1 MYFGTDIAE
10 HVSVIGT
17 PAFIEFVESIRS
29 EGVEFE
35 HKPMG
40 GKGAGR
46 ADSLVVEVDAG
57 NPDKDL
63 DALDIQLP
71 RLARRFDR
79 DYRDLAELDPAPHAR
94 APLPLQPF
102 SPEETRQIV
111 FKTMLDDAIHHTV
124 DLDTGG
130 VADWRSVIAFFAR
143 QTMKELRLVGG
154 YELLYPKVR
163 DFVRD
168 ALFEHAPVN
177 LEDPVV
183 LRNLAEP
190 AAAKTVFD
198 TFKAAINALTVRD
211 RGSSRIEDR
220 IRLRDTR
227 PFRMENREY
236 LPARKSIFNK
246 VVPEAVGGGF
256 ELAFAKFLDDAPD
269 VAAFAKNY
277 LAVGF
282 RIDYV
287 RSDGDLSNYVP
298 DFLVKTADGA
308 VFVIET
314 KGRVDI
320 DVPRKMQ
327 RLAQWCA
334 DATAASH
341 AEGGPT
347 YGFVYVDQAGFEK
360 YRPDRFA
367 ALAAAFRDFQP

>member
-124 DLDTGG
+124 DLDTGAWPTG
-130 VADWRSVIAFFAR
+130 VR
-143 QTMKELRLVGG
+143 
-154 YELLYPKVR
+154 
-163 DFVRD
+163 
-168 ALFEHAPVN
+168 
-177 LEDPVV
+177 
-183 LRNLAEP
+183 
-190 AAAKTVFD
+190 
-198 TFKAAINALTVRD
+198 
-211 RGSSRIEDR
+211 
-220 IRLRDTR
+220 
-227 PFRMENREY
+227 
-236 LPARKSIFNK
+236 
-246 VVPEAVGGGF
+246 
-256 ELAFAKFLDDAPD
+256 
-269 VAAFAKNY
+269 
-277 LAVGF
+277 
-282 RIDYV
+282 
-287 RSDGDLSNYVP
+287 
-298 DFLVKTADGA
+298 
-308 VFVIET
+308 
-314 KGRVDI
+314 
-320 DVPRKMQ
+320 
-327 RLAQWCA
+327 
-334 DATAASH
+334 
-341 AEGGPT
+341 
-347 YGFVYVDQAGFEK
+347 
-360 YRPDRFA
+360 
-367 ALAAAFRDFQP
+367 